1 MSKKHPTVLRGLLV
15 LTLFFVYSGKSWSHQ
30 AALRHQYWWL
40 KGPEV
45 KSWRQDLLTEWRV
58 NQKNTLIADASHFE
72 RFKFEEKVIRIGW
85 RQQTAKGYWEL
96 THADGGANRILAI
109 RDSQITYGQALTR
122 GLSGWLNLKAQGY
135 STNDLHMLTTG
146 IEKEWQGGLFVVPFI
161 SLGRASF
168 SRPADTRDVWAAQI
182 KVGTYRE
189 GLWKV
194 AAFVAQGEDYQALI
208 ALNQTTPL
216 KATTYGISGDYYLNP
231 FLKAGILLE
240 RNYYPAINTRFE
252 SAQVLLTYD
261 WGRP

>member
-1 MSKKHPTVLRGLLV
+1 
-15 LTLFFVYSGKSWSHQ
+15 
-30 AALRHQYWWL
+30 
-40 KGPEV
+40 
-45 KSWRQDLLTEWRV
+45 
-58 NQKNTLIADASHFE
+58 
-72 RFKFEEKVIRIGW
+72 
-85 RQQTAKGYWEL
+85 
-96 THADGGANRILAI
+96 
-109 RDSQITYGQALTR
+109 
-122 GLSGWLNLKAQGY
+122 
-135 STNDLHMLTTG
+135 MLTTG

-194 AAFVAQGEDYQALI
+194 AAFVAQGEEYQALI